1 MFAAMA
7 DVDGDV
13 DDIFAGETRYFTN
26 DRGEQLFCR

>member
-1 MFAAMA
+1 MA

-13 DDIFAGETRYFTN
+13 DVLKGETRYFTN